1 VIVAVFD
8 FDDAAV
14 TFTRKHGA
22 GVEGVFG
29 DGFFHTSNNGVTK
42 NG

>member
-1 VIVAVFD
+1 VIVTGFD

-14 TFTRKHGA
+14 TFARKRGA

-29 DGFFHTSNNGVTK
+29 DGFFHTSDNGVTK